1 MKYSGLFLMV
11 MLFVSCRTVVPVRP
25 MEKLESVVEA
35 LQETQKESG
44 DQVREIV
51 ESTENL
57 ESLVPEEIRPEVVKI
72 TESVKNLEKQLAKER
87 TLTADISSE
96 VNEVEKTIT
105 VLHEEKVVAEM
116 QNIRATGQ
124 RNAAW
129 VILIAIGVLGV
140 IVLVCK
146 LKKSNIFI

>member
-1 MKYSGLFLMV
+1 MKYSWLFLMV

-25 MEKLESVVEA
+25 VEKLESAMEA
-35 LQETQKESG
+35 LQESQKESE

-51 ESTENL
+51 ESTEKL
-57 ESLVPEEIRPEVVKI
+57 ESLVPEEIRPEVVRI

-87 TLTADISSE
+87 TITSYISSE
-96 VNEVEKTIT
+96 VVEVEKTIT

-116 QNIRATGQ
+116 QKEKVTGQ

-129 VILIAIGVLGV
+129 VVLGAIAV
-140 IVLVCK
+140 IVVIVFLGKC
-146 LKKSNIFI
+146 LIR